1 MAEASETGGAAG
13 GVQQEVPRLA
23 TGGAA
28 ASRQERDLAGS
39 RLKPSVMLSV
49 LYQDDDLLVVD
60 KPSGLVVHRGWARDG
75 EVVMT
80 LARALASRH
89 VSPVHRLDRGTSGVL
104 VLALTAAAAG
114 ALGEAFES
122 GRVQKRYLALVRGI
136 APEAG
141 IVDHPIPR
149 APGGPRVPA
158 ITRYR
163 RLATFER
170 YSWLE
175 AFPETGRLHQVRR
188 HLKHIS
194 HPVIG
199 DVRYGKG
206 EHNRLFRTRF
216 GLYRLALHAAE
227 LSFEHPVSGAPS
239 SFEAPLPA
247 DLSGPLAAMGL
258 APPAAA
264 RGAGA
269 GSSRWT
275 SSGGAA

>member
-1 MAEASETGGAAG
+1 MAAVASEQGGTAG
-13 GVQQEVPRLA
+13 GLR
-23 TGGAA
+23 
-28 ASRQERDLAGS
+28 RERDLAS
-39 RLKPSVMLSV
+39 RRMQSSATLPV

-75 EVVMT
+75 QVVMT
-80 LARALASRH
+80 LARALAGRH
-89 VSPVHRLDRGTSGVL
+89 VYPVHRLDRGTSGVL

-114 ALGEAFES
+114 ALGGAFEA
-122 GRVQKRYLALVRGI
+122 GRVRKRYLALVRGI
-136 APEAG
+136 PPEAG
-141 IVDHPIPR
+141 VVDHPIPR
-149 APGGPRVPA
+149 VPGGPRVPA
-158 ITRYR
+158 VTRFR

-170 YSWLE
+170 YAWLE

-227 LSFEHPVSGAPS
+227 VSLEHPESGAPA
-239 SFEAPLPA
+239 SFLAPLPA
-247 DLSGPLAAMGL
+247 DLAGPLAAMGL
-258 APPAAA
+258 ASPAAGGDAAPSA
-264 RGAGA
+264 R
-269 GSSRWT
+269 T
-275 SSGGAA
+275 SSGGAP

>member
-1 MAEASETGGAAG
+1 M
-13 GVQQEVPRLA
+13 
-23 TGGAA
+23 
-28 ASRQERDLAGS
+28 
-39 RLKPSVMLSV
+39 KPSATLSV

-60 KPSGLVVHRGWARDG
+60 KPSGLVVHRGWARD
-75 EVVMT
+75 EQVVMT
-80 LARALASRH
+80 MARTLASRH
-89 VSPVHRLDRGTSGVL
+89 VYPVHRLDRGTSGVL
-104 VLALTAAAAG
+104 LLALTAAAAG

-122 GRVQKRYLALVRGI
+122 GRVRKRYLALVRGI
-136 APEAG
+136 APADG

-227 LSFEHPVSGAPS
+227 VSLEHPASGVPS
-239 SFEAPLPA
+239 TFRAPLPA
-247 DLSGPLAAMGL
+247 DLAGPLAAMGL

-264 RGAGA
+264 GGAGP
-269 GSSRWT
+269 SRWT
-275 SSGGAA
+275 SSGGVA